1 MVNKRKNLTKAAEG
15 RTAPLFVQEIA
26 NNKKIY
32 IVEQSDFDD
41 TSKLSMDGID
51 CLVLEY
57 IESND
62 ELIYSV
68 KYPETYIILQR
79 GKLESMFLT
88 G

>member
-15 RTAPLFVQEIA
+15 RTSPLFVHEIA
-26 NNKKIY
+26 NKNKIY

-41 TSKLSMDGID
+41 SSKLSLDGIE

-57 IESND
+57 VESNT

-79 GKLESMFLT
+79 GQLESMYLT
-88 G
+88 D